1 MDYKEVLK
9 NYGNDVDETL
19 NRFCGNENLYKKLNS
34 IGAKITI
41 QKD

>member
-19 NRFCGNENLYKKLNS
+19 NRFCGNENIKNL
-34 IGAKITI
+34 
-41 QKD
+41 